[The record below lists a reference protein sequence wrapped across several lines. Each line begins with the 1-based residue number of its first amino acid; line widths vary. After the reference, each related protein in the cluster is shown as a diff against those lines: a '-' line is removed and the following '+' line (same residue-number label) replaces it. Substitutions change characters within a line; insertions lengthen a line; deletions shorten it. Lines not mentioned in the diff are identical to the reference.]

1 MVLMVAKEE
10 EHLFLTEHQVTEQPD
25 KVIEGLL
32 LLVEEIEVAVEA
44 EQEEQEVSSIAKVL
58 MEAQEFSQ
66 QLAVKLVGMQEEV
79 ELAQMVMLDNFM
91 EDQQAE
97 VELEALEVLPIETE
111 VMLQLI
117 LEAAVAEAEAM
128 LI

>member
-1 MVLMVAKEE
+1 MVLMVAQEE

-44 EQEEQEVSSIAKVL
+44 EQEEKEVSSIAKVL

-66 QLAVKLVGMQEEV
+66 QLAVKLVGMQEE
-79 ELAQMVMLDNFM
+79 EEPAQMVMLENSM